1 MTISTA
7 SFNERLS
14 RIERERA
21 RTKGRVVLHVGA
33 EEVLVRSVEEF
44 AGVRAPAPHGTVSA
58 LAVALCVTLG
68 MVSYAASVALR
79 ARFLSLPEAGQVL
92 SDRAMLIGVGCG
104 LVLAVA
110 LGLVLRLRGTGLW
123 AAQLSGVVL
132 AAMTL
137 HNLAFWAPDQA
148 RLAFTSRWV
157 ESTQAA
163 TAPASL
169 VFRETLFTF

>member
-1 MTISTA
+1 MTISTT

-68 MVSYAASVALR
+68 VVSYAASVALR

-132 AAMTL
+132 AAMML

-169 VFRETLFTF
+169 VFRAKLFTF